1 MKLHTFL
8 TVSLLLHV
16 TVDCQDCSGN
26 LITALQKCASS
37 INGGDSLSLQQE
49 MCAPDGCNYDCPSAD
64 TINNLNQQFQDI
76 SVTVQQ
82 LTSKVDGNAGNIE
95 QLTSKVDGNADNIQ
109 QLQTSV
115 DGNSGDISDI
125 KGQQS
130 DTSSMIQ
137 QMSSTLQQAQT
148 NISNNMGEIATIK
161 EKQSNT
167 TSTVQGILAVQ
178 DTLLKTV
185 ANNSADID
193 ILIEHIEHPCGSAG
207 WTRVA
212 YLDMSDPEQEC
223 PSQFM
228 EYSANGK
235 RACGRPTSNS
245 GSCASI
251 TFATNM
257 SYTEVCGKVIGYQKG
272 TPQAINTGAGHNN
285 LNSYYVD
292 GVSITYGSPRQHIW
306 TFMGSNKDHGN
317 GVWTCPCN
325 TGALIS
331 VQGFIGDDFF
341 CESGFLGGEPV
352 NSVLYTDDPLWDGE
366 NCRNKETPCCQI
378 PGLPWFTKTL
388 STNTTADVELRVC
401 GDERT
406 ANEDTPVSYYEI
418 YVK

>member
-1 MKLHTFL
+1 MNYNSYILHLTVHKLNMKLHTFL

-95 QLTSKVDGNADNIQ
+95 QLTSKVDG
-109 QLQTSV
+109 
-115 DGNSGDISDI
+115 
-125 KGQQS
+125 
-130 DTSSMIQ
+130 
-137 QMSSTLQQAQT
+137 
-148 NISNNMGEIATIK
+148 EIATIK

-193 ILIEHIEHPCGSAG
+193 TLIEHIEHPCGSAG

-228 EYSANGK
+228 EYSANEK

-251 TFATNM
+251 TFAANM

-272 TPQAINTGAGHNN
+272 TPQAINTGTGHNN

-306 TFMGSNKDHGN
+306 TFMGSNKDHGY
-317 GVWTCPCN
+317 GAWTCPCN
-325 TGALIS
+325 SGALIS
-331 VQGFIGDDFF
+331 VQDFIGDDFF
-341 CESGFLGGEPV
+341 CESGFFYTSPNNNGEPI
-352 NSVLYTDDPLWDGE
+352 NNVLYTDDPVWDGE

-401 GDERT
+401 GDEST